1 LEKKGTMKMEHK
13 LNSII
18 LLPIF
23 IILLMIVFRTIKDS
37 LKFDA
42 VGSLILSICVSVLAT
57 IGLNNN
63 LKGTVGVILVSYA
76 ALAIC
81 VILAVLGVF
90 LLKSHKKAKNRL
102 SDILRKNLQPGI
114 DEKRKYDV
122 DDDRMRR

>member
-1 LEKKGTMKMEHK
+1 MTMEHK

-23 IILLMIVFRTIKDS
+23 IILLMVIFRTIKDS

-63 LKGTVGVILVSYA
+63 VKGTVGVILLPYA

-81 VILAVLGVF
+81 ILLAVLIAF
-90 LLKSHKKAKNRL
+90 LFKTHKKAKDRFSNTFK
-102 SDILRKNLQPGI
+102 KNQRPNTN
-114 DEKRKYDV
+114 EKRKHEI
-122 DDDRMRR
+122 DDDRMKR

>member
-1 LEKKGTMKMEHK
+1 MEHK

-23 IILLMIVFRTIKDS
+23 IILLVVIFRTIKDS

-57 IGLNNN
+57 IGLNSSV
-63 LKGTVGVILVSYA
+63 KGTVGVVLIPYA

-81 VILAVLGVF
+81 IFLAF
-90 LLKSHKKAKNRL
+90 LIAFLFKTHKKAKDRFSNTFKKNPQP
-102 SDILRKNLQPGI
+102 DIN
-114 DEKRKYDV
+114 EKRKYEI
-122 DDDRMRR
+122 DDDRMKR